1 MNEEDDL
8 RRYLARRD
16 ATTYV
21 PEPERRDDPGIISQI
36 LGRYFNAAQGGD
48 LEMRRM
54 ADEARGVEIPYEPGQ
69 PSIASRDPSYLER
82 ALDMLPE
89 GGERAVRRF
98 LRSPI
103 PSTIGR
109 VGSYMASPEAL
120 ADLETGG
127 IGRAAGIIAKTASNP
142 ISRALDDAGA
152 GFIPGVG
159 DAAKAVGKAV
169 RRSVGNLPAPRLERN
184 VWEGRV
190 GDMRH
195 LTAKEEGFVPTEYI
209 ADLQG
214 ARGEIRG
221 QHRNRQGKDWED
233 FKKDIQDRGIQQPIF
248 IVSEPGFGPRIYNG
262 NHRLDAA
269 LELGL
274 SEVPIEV
281 RYFGKQEDMGFLED
295 LYRKRT
301 ER

>member
-1 MNEEDDL
+1 VNPEEDAKGILSRIFSGWRKL
-8 RRYLARRD
+8 RENPVSDIAMGFTPAGVVADVEDAGKAISNRD
-16 ATTYV
+16 A
-21 PEPERRDDPGIISQI
+21 
-36 LGRYFNAAQGGD
+36 LG
-48 LEMRRM
+48 L
-54 ADEARGVEIPYEPGQ
+54 
-69 PSIASRDPSYLER
+69 
-82 ALDMLPE
+82 ML
-89 GGERAVRRF
+89 
-98 LRSPI
+98 
-103 PSTIGR
+103 
-109 VGSYMASPEAL
+109 
-120 ADLETGG
+120 
-127 IGRAAGIIAKTASNP
+127 
-142 ISRALDDAGA
+142 AGA

-184 VWEGRV
+184 SWEGRV
-190 GDMRH
+190 GEMSH

-274 SEVPIEV
+274 SEVPIEA

>member
-1 MNEEDDL
+1 MNEEDDPQGL
-8 RRYLARRD
+8 LQSILSGYRRIRENPLGDIAMGFTPAGVVADVEDAGKAISNRD
-16 ATTYV
+16 A
-21 PEPERRDDPGIISQI
+21 
-36 LGRYFNAAQGGD
+36 LG
-48 LEMRRM
+48 L
-54 ADEARGVEIPYEPGQ
+54 
-69 PSIASRDPSYLER
+69 
-82 ALDMLPE
+82 ML
-89 GGERAVRRF
+89 
-98 LRSPI
+98 
-103 PSTIGR
+103 
-109 VGSYMASPEAL
+109 
-120 ADLETGG
+120 
-127 IGRAAGIIAKTASNP
+127 
-142 ISRALDDAGA
+142 AGA

-184 VWEGRV
+184 SWEGRV
-190 GDMRH
+190 GEMSH

-248 IVSEPGFGPRIYNG
+248 IVNEPGFGPRIYEG

-274 SEVPIEV
+274 SEVPIEA